1 MLTHALMGLIAAG
14 AISLAARSARSLTT
28 SGAIAATVIGA
39 LAVTV
44 GWNWGALLILYFVS
58 STVLS
63 RLGRAE
69 KERRTSAVVA
79 KGGERDAIQVLA
91 NGGVF
96 AAAALAMLI
105 EPHVRWIAL
114 GAGSLAAAAADTW
127 ATEIGTLYGGTPRSI
142 LSWRPVPA
150 GTSGGVS
157 AIGTL
162 AAVAGAACVGII
174 ARFLGWTPRLA
185 VVVAV
190 GGIAGALIDSIIGA
204 TLQSRRWC
212 DVCERETER
221 LAHDC
226 GAETRRLRGVS
237 WLDND
242 AVNFVSNA
250 AGGILSALLMR

>member
-28 SGAIAATVIGA
+28 TGAIAATVVGT

-96 AAAALAMLI
+96 AAAA
-105 EPHVRWIAL
+105 V
-114 GAGSLAAAAADTW
+114 
-127 ATEIGTLYGGTPRSI
+127 
-142 LSWRPVPA
+142 
-150 GTSGGVS
+150 
-157 AIGTL
+157 
-162 AAVAGAACVGII
+162 
-174 ARFLGWTPRLA
+174 
-185 VVVAV
+185 
-190 GGIAGALIDSIIGA
+190 
-204 TLQSRRWC
+204 
-212 DVCERETER
+212 
-221 LAHDC
+221 
-226 GAETRRLRGVS
+226 
-237 WLDND
+237 
-242 AVNFVSNA
+242 
-250 AGGILSALLMR
+250 